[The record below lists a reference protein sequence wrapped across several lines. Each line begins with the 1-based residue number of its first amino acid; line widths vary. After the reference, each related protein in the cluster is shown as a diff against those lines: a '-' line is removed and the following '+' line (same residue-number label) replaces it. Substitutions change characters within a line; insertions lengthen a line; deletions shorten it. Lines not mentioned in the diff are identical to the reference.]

1 MKEVKQGPSFTRIT
15 NNMQGETNQPT
26 SSANTVDEL
35 KEQQNKLNN
44 STSYTTTENCISP
57 LNKLS

>member
-15 NNMQGETNQPT
+15 INMQGETNQPT

-44 STSYTTTENCISP
+44 STSYTTTENCINP
-57 LNKLS
+57 LNNK